1 MLGEEYLY
9 VSGLMRITEDIF
21 ALALGILFRDKQ
33 LPVLERMQEA
43 ETWQPSFTRVTWYS
57 QRTWLVALKRRK
69 RTKKLTLAKCR
80 EK

>member
-21 ALALGILFRDKQ
+21 ALALGILVRDKQ

-43 ETWQPSFTRVTWYS
+43 ET
-57 QRTWLVALKRRK
+57 
-69 RTKKLTLAKCR
+69 
-80 EK
+80 